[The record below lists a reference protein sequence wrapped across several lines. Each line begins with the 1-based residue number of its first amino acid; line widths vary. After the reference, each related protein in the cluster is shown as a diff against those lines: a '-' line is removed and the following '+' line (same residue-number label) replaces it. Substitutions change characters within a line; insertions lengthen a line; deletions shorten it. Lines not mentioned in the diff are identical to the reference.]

1 MTNTYL
7 LENKTAFSLY
17 ESVKNLPIIDYH
29 CHLSPQEIYE
39 DKQFDNIGV
48 IWLGGDHYKWRLMR
62 TAGIDEKYI
71 TGDSSW
77 YEKFVHYARALE
89 FAAGNPLYHWSH
101 MELSM
106 FFGIDK
112 PLTSET
118 ADEIWNEA
126 NEYIRKTKMSP
137 RKLIKAS
144 GVEIICT
151 TDDIIDSL
159 EWHDKIKADDSFD
172 VKVLPSYRT
181 DKVLLMRRDDYL
193 DYVKQL
199 SAVSG
204 IDVCDFAS
212 LKNAI
217 ENRLEF
223 FVEKG
228 CVFTDVGIVY
238 FPDTVATDKE
248 CDKTFAKVLKGED
261 ITDCEYTALVGNLFV
276 FLSKIYKKH
285 DLVQQLHLASQRNI
299 NGHLFETLGADCGVD
314 CVGDTVSGKDLA
326 FMLEEMRKE
335 GLPETIVYTLNPAN
349 ASQIASIAGSFP
361 GVRCG
366 AAWWFC
372 DHKRGIRE
380 EMDIIAENSALGEF
394 YGMLT
399 DSRSFLSYARH
410 DYFRRILCTMIGEW
424 VEKDEFYEGSAVK
437 LCKKVSYENVKQ
449 AFAKR
454 IK

>member
-1 MTNTYL
+1 MVNTYL
-7 LENKTAFSLY
+7 LENKTSLSLY

-62 TAGIDEKYI
+62 TVGIDEKYI

-77 YEKFVHYARALE
+77 YEKFVAYAKAIE

-101 MELSM
+101 MELSQ

-126 NEYIRKTKMSP
+126 NEYIKKTGMSP
-137 RKLIKAS
+137 RKLIKQS
-144 GVEIICT
+144 NVEVICT
-151 TDDIIDSL
+151 TDDLVDTL
-159 EWHDKIKADDSFD
+159 EWHEKIAADDSFD

-181 DKVLLMRRDDYL
+181 DKLLLMRRDDYL
-193 DYVKQL
+193 DYLKKL
-199 SAVSG
+199 SDMSG
-204 IDVCDFAS
+204 VDIKDLAS
-212 LKNAI
+212 LKAAA

-223 FVEKG
+223 FVKNG
-228 CVFTDVGIVY
+228 CIFTDVGIVY
-238 FPDTVATDKE
+238 FPDTVADE
-248 CDKTFAKVLKGED
+248 QSASATFAKVLAGKSISDGD
-261 ITDCEYTALVGNLFV
+261 YLALVGNLYV
-276 FLSKIYKKH
+276 FLSKIYKKYN
-285 DLVQQLHLASQRNI
+285 LIQQLHLASQRNI
-299 NGHLFETLGADCGVD
+299 NGHLFETLGLDCGVD
-314 CVGDTVSGKDLA
+314 CIGDTVSGDDLA
-326 FMLEEMRKE
+326 FMLDAMRKE

-349 ASQIASIAGSFP
+349 ASQIATIAGAFS

-410 DYFRRILCTMIGEW
+410 DYFRRILCTMIGEF
-424 VEKDEFYEGSAVK
+424 VENNEFYEGSAVK
-437 LCKKVSYENVKQ
+437 LCKKVSYEN
-449 AFAKR
+449 
-454 IK
+454 IKKSISDRM